1 MSEFSIIIP
10 TLNEAEGITDLLLT
24 LQALRTHCQI
34 IIADGGSTDN
44 TQNDSAALVDQ
55 FICSNKGRAVQMNTG
70 ASYATGE
77 ILVFLHA
84 DTYLPEQALELIQ
97 QGIIAGELWGR
108 FDMQLLGQHSMLNI
122 IALMMNWRSRLTGI
136 ATGDQVIF
144 VKRSIFQQLGGF
156 PEIAL
161 MEDIAISKQLKKLA
175 RPYCITAKVKS
186 SARRWEY
193 FGVWRTIFLMWIMR
207 LRYFFGASPDD
218 LARLYRLGKF
228 W

>member
-1 MSEFSIIIP
+1 MPEFSIIIP
-10 TLNEAEGITDLLLT
+10 TFNEAAGIADLLLT
-24 LQALRTHCQI
+24 LQTLRSHCQI

-44 TQNDSAALVDQ
+44 TQENSAALVDQ
-55 FICSNKGRAVQMNTG
+55 FICSNKGRAVQMNAG
-70 ASYATGE
+70 ASHATGN

-84 DTYLPEQALELIQ
+84 DTYLPEQAFTLIQ
-97 QGIIAGELWGR
+97 QGIMAGAIWGR

-144 VKRSIFQQLGGF
+144 VKRSTFQQLGGF

-161 MEDIAISKQLKKLA
+161 MEDIAISKQLNKLA
-175 RPYCITAKVKS
+175 RPYCIAAKVKS
-186 SARRWEY
+186 SARRWES
-193 FGVWRTIFLMWIMR
+193 FGIWRTIALMWSIR
-207 LRYFFGASPDD
+207 LRYFLGEPPDH
-218 LARLYRLGKF
+218 LAQLYRLGKF